1 MKKVTAIV
9 LNFKVKKDALECID
23 SLKKSTYPVKIILVD
38 NNSEDGISSAVEG
51 DKEITFIQTGEN
63 LGYTGGN
70 NIGIKKALSNG
81 SDYVFILNPDTIVD
95 KDCIKN
101 LIHVLEEN
109 GKAGIAGPKIYF
121 EEGKV
126 IWHAG
131 GILDKLNVIGTH
143 IGLDEEDKGQYE
155 NVREVDFITGAAIM
169 IKKQVFE
176 KVGFF
181 DERFFLYYEDADICF
196 RAKQANFKIFYAPKA
211 LVWHKNARSAE
222 LGSPLQDYYIT
233 RNRILYA
240 SKFLS
245 LRTKF
250 ALFREALKNLGNP
263 VRRLAFFDFL
273 IGKFGKGSISTV

>member
-1 MKKVTAIV
+1 MKKITAIV

-70 NIGIKKALSNG
+70 NIGIKKALSGG
-81 SDYVFILNPDTIVD
+81 SDYVFILNPDTIID

-101 LIHVLEEN
+101 LIQALEGEE
-109 GKAGIAGPKIYF
+109 KAGIVGPKIYF
-121 EEGKV
+121 EGGKI

-131 GILDKLNVIGTH
+131 GILDKLNVIGMH
-143 IGLDEEDKGQYE
+143 IGLDEKDKGQYE
-155 NVREVDFITGAAIM
+155 NIKKVDFISGAAIM
-169 IKKQVFE
+169 IKKEVFE
-176 KVGFF
+176 KIGLF
-181 DERFFLYYEDADICF
+181 DERYFLYYEDADICF
-196 RAKQANFKIFYAPKA
+196 RAKQSLFKILYVPKA
-211 LVWHKNARSAE
+211 LVWHKNARSVE
-222 LGSPLQDYYIT
+222 LGSSLQDYYIT
-233 RNRILYA
+233 RNRMLYA

-263 VRRLAFFDFL
+263 IRRLAFFDFL
-273 IGKFGKGSISTV
+273 IGNFGKGSFR